1 MVKWRM
7 RAWTRS
13 RSQTGSEQKPPGS
26 CCYFAGRANEPIFA
40 SVEATAELIGRYVEA
55 GATDFTFYLRN
66 PAEPLLEDFVAEH
79 RAPTRD
85 QLERAA
91 AEVFPRFR
99 D

>member
-7 RAWTRS
+7 RAGRD
-13 RSQTGSEQKPPGS
+13 RGPRRESEQKPPGS

-79 RAPTRD
+79 RAATRD